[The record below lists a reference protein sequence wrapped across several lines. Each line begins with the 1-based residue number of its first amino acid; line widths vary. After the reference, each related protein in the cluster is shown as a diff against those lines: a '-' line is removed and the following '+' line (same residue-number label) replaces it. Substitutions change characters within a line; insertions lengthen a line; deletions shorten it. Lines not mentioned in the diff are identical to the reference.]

1 MSGPNEGKSDHV
13 NANVDKRVKE
23 TEILWRRRRY
33 TKPV

>member
-1 MSGPNEGKSDHV
+1 MSGTNEGKGDHV
-13 NANVDKRVKE
+13 DTNIDKRVEE